1 MKHLY
6 RMLLGFLLA
15 IALTVLPALPLWSQ
29 TPKPTANSAKPA
41 VVSTRGTYTKVPCDQ
56 VSKIPGE
63 NKKDNLLTLI
73 LGDSLFAPGTQ
84 EGKDYECGYLTVPEV
99 HSQPQGKQIQV
110 AIAIVKSTNPKPS
123 EPLILFQGGPGGSS
137 LDIFPSLLS
146 SPDDQSVQKLR
157 AQRDLIAF
165 EKRGNRYSKPRLNC
179 PEYKE
184 SDEATPEGNA
194 IELAGLK
201 ACRDR
206 LTQEGV
212 NLAAFNS
219 VESAHD
225 VAALAKALGY
235 KQVNLYGVSYGTELV
250 QNVMRQHPDII
261 RSVILDGI
269 VPVEPSLESQ
279 YGVILDRL
287 ITQVDAA
294 CAAEPD
300 CKALYPDVKGTFI
313 ATHDRLKQTPG
324 TFKLMNAK
332 WQTKTQKLTADDFA
346 SVLFQM
352 AYSSGAPFVLPA
364 LIYQAKEGNFTL
376 VAPFFYLSML
386 PGGGTTQGTYFSVKC
401 SEDVPYAGSLEV
413 KGLPAFAQDWGSKQ
427 LKSEVDK
434 CKVWNVPALDPSARK
449 PVISDTP
456 ALLLNGHFD
465 PITPPIFG
473 QSVAKGLR
481 HHFFVE
487 FPANG
492 HGAIGTPCAH
502 SIMAAFLAK
511 PQQSPNTAC
520 VNEQLVKFITQKNTL
535 IAPGTRWLGQ
545 SLFDLS
551 WQSILQRVVLL
562 VLLILFPIVWLVMM
576 LGAWLSGRK
585 SGKFSA
591 PIPVGARW
599 APWLGVL
606 LAVLSLGWILVQVYE
621 VGTTLLSLGYGSYS
635 YEQLLVGI
643 DRRYVWIYFLP
654 IGIALLAIGMLV
666 FAILSWKQSYWGTAR
681 RFYYSFT
688 AGVAIVYTLFLAVAE
703 QLTVFL

>member
-1 MKHLY
+1 MKHRY
-6 RMLLGFLLA
+6 RLLLAFVMA
-15 IALTVLPALPLWSQ
+15 IALTVLPVLPLGSQ
-29 TPKPTANSAKPA
+29 TKPAANPAKPVA
-41 VVSTRGTYTKVPCDQ
+41 VATDATYTKVPCDR
-56 VSKIPGE
+56 VSEVPGE
-63 NKKDNLLTLI
+63 NKRDDPLTLL
-73 LGDSLFAPGTQ
+73 LGDSLFASGTQ

-99 HSQPQGKQIQV
+99 HSQQRGKQIQV

-137 LDIFPSLLS
+137 LDIFPRLLS
-146 SPDDQSVQKLR
+146 NPDDRSVQKLR

-165 EKRGNRYSKPRLNC
+165 DKRGNRYSRPRLNC

-184 SDEATPEGNA
+184 LESEETPEGNA
-194 IELAGLK
+194 KELASLK

-206 LTQEGV
+206 LTREGV

-235 KQVNLYGVSYGTELV
+235 KRVNLYGVSYGTELV

-294 CAAEPD
+294 CAADPD
-300 CKALYPDVKGTFI
+300 CKAIYPDVKGTFI
-313 ATHDRLKQTPG
+313 ATHDRLKRTPG
-324 TFKLMNAK
+324 SVKLFSGK
-332 WQTKTQKLTADDFA
+332 GQTKTLKITADDFS
-346 SVLFQM
+346 SVLFQI
-352 AYSSGAPFVLPA
+352 AYGSGAPFVLPA

-376 VAPFFYLSML
+376 VAPFLYLSML
-386 PGGGTTQGTYFSVKC
+386 EGGGITQGTYYSVKC
-401 SEDVPYAGSLEV
+401 SEDVPYAGDLEV
-413 KGLPAFAQDWGSKQ
+413 KGLPAFARDWGGKE

-434 CKVWNVPALDPSARK
+434 CKVWDVPALDPSARE

-456 ALLLNGHFD
+456 ALLLNGRFD

-473 QSVAKGLR
+473 RSVAKGLR
-481 HHFFVE
+481 NHFFVE

-492 HGAIGTPCAH
+492 HGAIGTPCTH
-502 SIMAAFLAK
+502 SIMAEFLAD
-511 PQQSPNTAC
+511 PNQAPNTAC
-520 VNEQLVKFITQKNTL
+520 VNEQKVQFITEKNTL

-545 SLFDLS
+545 SLFDLR
-551 WQSILQRVVLL
+551 WRTILQRVVLL
-562 VLLILFPIVWLVMM
+562 VLLILFPVVWLGMM
-576 LGAWLSGRK
+576 LVAWLRRRS
-585 SGKFSA
+585 SGKTS
-591 PIPVGARW
+591 PPVPVGARW
-599 APWLGVL
+599 APWPGVL
-606 LAVLSLGWILVQVYE
+606 LAVLGLGWILVQGYE
-621 VGTTLLSLGYGSYS
+621 VGTTLFYFGYGDYS

-643 DRRYVWIYFLP
+643 DRRYAWIYFLP
-654 IGIALLAIGMLV
+654 IGIALLSIGMLI
-666 FAILSWKQSYWGTAR
+666 FAILSWKRSYWDKAR

-688 AGVAIVYTLFLAVAE
+688 AGVAIVYTGFLAVAG
-703 QLTVFL
+703 QLTVFW

>member
-6 RMLLGFLLA
+6 RLLLLFGMA
-15 IALTVLPALPLWSQ
+15 IALTVLPVLPLWSQ
-29 TPKPTANSAKPA
+29 TKPAANQAKPA
-41 VVSTRGTYTKVPCDQ
+41 VVATSGTYTTVSCDQ

-63 NKKDNLLTLI
+63 NKQDDPLTLL
-73 LGDSLFAPGTQ
+73 LGDSLFASGTQ

-137 LDIFPSLLS
+137 LDIFPRLLS
-146 SPDDQSVQKLR
+146 SPDDKPVQKLR

-184 SDEATPEGNA
+184 SESEETPAGDA
-194 IELAGLK
+194 KELAGLK

-206 LTQEGV
+206 LTREGV

-279 YGVILDRL
+279 YGVILNRL

-294 CAAEPD
+294 CAADPD

-313 ATHDRLKQTPG
+313 AAHDRLKQTPG
-324 TFKLMNAK
+324 SVKLFSAK
-332 WQTKTQKLTADDFA
+332 GQTKTQKITANDFA

-364 LIYQAKEGNFTL
+364 LIYQANEGNFTL
-376 VAPFFYLSML
+376 VAPFLYLSML
-386 PGGGTTQGTYFSVKC
+386 EGGGITQGTYYSVKC
-401 SEDVPYAGSLEV
+401 SEDVPYTGALEV

-427 LKSEVDK
+427 LKSEIDK

-473 QSVAKGLR
+473 RSVAKGLKN
-481 HHFFVE
+481 HFFVE

-502 SIMAAFLAK
+502 SIMAEFLAN
-511 PQQSPNTAC
+511 PNQAPNTAC
-520 VNEQLVKFITQKNTL
+520 VKEEQVKFITQKNTL

-551 WQSILQRVVLL
+551 WQTIFQRVVLL
-562 VLLILFPIVWLVMM
+562 VLLILFPVVWLVMM
-576 LGAWLSGRK
+576 LVAWLSRRR

-591 PIPVGARW
+591 PVAVGARW

-621 VGTTLLSLGYGSYS
+621 VGTTLFSFGYGNYS
-635 YEQLLVGI
+635 YDQLLVGV
-643 DRRYVWIYFLP
+643 DRKYAWIYFLP
-654 IGIALLAIGMLV
+654 IGIAGVSIGMLI
-666 FAILSWKQSYWGTAR
+666 FAILSWKQSYWGKAR

-688 AGVAIVYTLFLAVAE
+688 AGVAIVYTLFLAVAG

>member
-1 MKHLY
+1 MKRLY
-6 RMLLGFLLA
+6 RLLLLFGMA

-29 TPKPTANSAKPA
+29 SSKPATTSAKPVA
-41 VVSTRGTYTKVPCDQ
+41 VATNSIYTKVSCDQ
-56 VSKIPGE
+56 VSTVPGE
-63 NKKDNLLTLI
+63 NKQDAPQTN
-73 LGDSLFAPGTQ
+73 SLFAPGTQ

-110 AIAIVKSTNPKPS
+110 AIAIVKSTNPQPS

-137 LDIFPSLLS
+137 LDIFPALLS
-146 SPDDQSVQKLR
+146 SPTDPSVQKLR

-165 EKRGNRYSKPRLNC
+165 EKRGNRYSKPPLNC
-179 PEYKE
+179 PEYQE
-184 SDEATPEGNA
+184 LDSEDTPEDKA
-194 IELAGLK
+194 KELASLK

-206 LTQEGV
+206 LTREGV

-219 VESAHD
+219 VESAYD

-235 KQVNLYGVSYGTELV
+235 KRVNLYGVSYGTELV
-250 QNVMRQHPDII
+250 QNVMRQHPNII

-279 YGVILDRL
+279 YGVILNRL

-294 CAAEPD
+294 CAADPD

-313 ATHDRLKQTPG
+313 AAHDRLKQTPG
-324 TFKLMNAK
+324 SVKFVT
-332 WQTKTQKLTADDFA
+332 TKGQIKTLKVTADDFT

-364 LIYQAKEGNFTL
+364 LIDQAKEGNFTL
-376 VAPFFYLSML
+376 LAPVLYLAL
-386 PGGGTTQGTYFSVKC
+386 LTGGGTTQGTYYSVKC
-401 SEDVPYAGSLEV
+401 SEDVPYAGTLEV
-413 KGLPAFAQDWGSKQ
+413 KGLPTFAQDWGSKQ

-434 CKVWNVPALDPSARK
+434 CKVWAVPALDPSARK
-449 PVISDTP
+449 PIISDTP

-465 PITPPIFG
+465 PVTPPIFG

-481 HHFFVE
+481 NHLFVE

-502 SIMAAFLAK
+502 SLVAEFLAN
-511 PQQSPNTAC
+511 PNQAPNTAC
-520 VNEQLVKFITQKNTL
+520 VNEQKVQFITEKNTL

-545 SLFDLS
+545 SFFDLS
-551 WQSILQRVVLL
+551 WQAILRRVVLL
-562 VLLILFPIVWLVMM
+562 LVLILFPVVWLGMM
-576 LGAWLSGRK
+576 LVAWLHRRR
-585 SGKFSA
+585 SGKPSA
-591 PIPVGARW
+591 PVPVGARW
-599 APWLGVL
+599 ASWLGVL
-606 LAVLSLGWILVQVYE
+606 LSVLSLGWILAQ
-621 VGTTLLSLGYGSYS
+621 GLAMGATLLSGHGDYGF
-635 YEQLLVGI
+635 EQLLIGI
-643 DRRYVWIYFLP
+643 ERKYAWIYFLP
-654 IGIALLAIGMLV
+654 IGIALLSIGMLV
-666 FAILSWKQSYWGTAR
+666 FAILSWKQTYWGKAR

-688 AGVAIVYTLFLAVAE
+688 AGVAIVYTLLLAAAG

>member
-1 MKHLY
+1 MKYIY
-6 RMLLGFLLA
+6 RFSLIFLLTIA
-15 IALTVLPALPLWSQ
+15 ITVLPTFPLWSQ
-29 TPKPTANSAKPA
+29 TKPAANLAKPA
-41 VVSTRGTYTKVPCDQ
+41 TVATSGTYNVVPCDQ

-63 NKKDNLLTLI
+63 NKQDDPLTLI
-73 LGDSLFAPGTQ
+73 LGDSLFAAGTQ

-137 LDIFPSLLS
+137 LDIFPRSLS
-146 SPDDQSVQKLR
+146 SPNDQSVQKLR

-165 EKRGNRYSKPRLNC
+165 EKRGNHYSKPQLNC
-179 PEYKE
+179 PEYQE
-184 SDEATPEGNA
+184 SESEDMPGGNEK
-194 IELAGLK
+194 ELAGLK

-206 LTQEGV
+206 LTREGV

-287 ITQVDAA
+287 ITQVDTA
-294 CAAEPD
+294 CAADPD

-324 TFKLMNAK
+324 SVKLFSAK
-332 WQTKTQKLTADDFA
+332 GQTKTQTITADDFA
-346 SVLFQM
+346 SILFQM

-364 LIYQAKEGNFTL
+364 LIDQAHEGNFTL

-386 PGGGTTQGTYFSVKC
+386 EGGGTTQGTYFSVKC
-401 SEDVPYAGSLEV
+401 SEDVPYAGALAT
-413 KGLPAFAQDWGSKQ
+413 KGLLAFAQNWGRKQ

-434 CKVWNVPALDPSARK
+434 CKVWNVPVLDPSARK
-449 PVISDTP
+449 LVISDTP

-473 QSVAKGLR
+473 QAVAKGLR
-481 HHFFVE
+481 NHFFVE

-502 SIMAAFLAK
+502 SIMAEFLAN
-511 PQQSPNTAC
+511 PHQAPNTAC
-520 VNEQLVKFITQKNTL
+520 VNEQQVQFITEKNTL

-551 WQSILQRVVLL
+551 WQTIFQRTVLL
-562 VLLILFPIVWLVMM
+562 VLLILFPVVWLGMM
-576 LGAWLSGRK
+576 LVAWLSRRS
-585 SGKFSA
+585 SGKPSV
-591 PIPVGARW
+591 PVPVGARW

-606 LAVLSLGWILVQVYE
+606 LAVLSLGWILVQMYE
-621 VGTTLLSLGYGSYS
+621 VGTTLFSFGYGNYS
-635 YEQLLVGI
+635 YDQLLVGV
-643 DRRYVWIYFLP
+643 DRRYAWIYFLP
-654 IGIALLAIGMLV
+654 IGIALLSIGMLV
-666 FAILSWKQSYWGTAR
+666 FATLSWKQSYWGKAR

-688 AGVAIVYTLFLAVAE
+688 AGVAIVYTLLLAAAE